1 MKILQISEAD
11 HSGGAERIAHDLHRS
26 SLAQGNDSGMLV
38 GYKRG
43 GDPKVTPLVPERG
56 VGRFCY
62 RCLRFLERRSG
73 VQAHSYWMAGSWLRR
88 HPGNWDVI
96 HLHNVHGSYFNL
108 GLTPALARRASLII
122 TLHDCWYF
130 TGHCASVLDCEKWR
144 DSCHPCCDIGRYPGM
159 ERDAAGYNLR
169 RKKELFA
176 KARPVL
182 VTPSQ
187 WLRDLVQRSEVFR
200 GFDCRVIHNGID
212 TGRFRPAD
220 KAAARE
226 RLGLPREKYLLLY
239 VVNGGLNSSVYKDPD
254 LLLAAVQRL
263 QGGALADRF
272 HLVVVGGKKEI
283 PGSFDACVSQV
294 GDTREGLETYY
305 QAADVLVHP
314 TKADSCSLV
323 ALEAMSCGL
332 PVVTVRIGGVPEMV
346 EHGVTGYV
354 AAPGEVREFTEAI
367 EGVLSSELRLSSMG
381 RDAVERVRLRFSL
394 EKMTGSYLDL
404 YREIAVGSAAG
415 RCGE

>member
-11 HSGGAERIAHDLHRS
+11 HSGGAERIAYDLHRS
-26 SLAQGNDSGMLV
+26 ALARGHDSRVLA
-38 GYKRG
+38 GYKHG
-43 GDPKVTPLVPERG
+43 EDPRVTGLVPGEG
-56 VGRFCY
+56 LGRFCY
-62 RCLRFLERRSG
+62 RCLRYLERRSG
-73 VQAHSYWMAGSWLRR
+73 VQARLYWMAGSWLRE
-88 HPGNWDVI
+88 HPEAWDII

-108 GLTPALARRASLII
+108 GLTPSLARRAPVVV

-130 TGHCASVLDCEKWR
+130 TGHCASVFDCEKYR

-159 ERDAAGYNLR
+159 GRDAAGYNLR

-176 KARPVL
+176 QAQPVL

-187 WLRDLVQRSEVFR
+187 WLAGLVQESAVFR

-212 TGRFRPAD
+212 TERFRPAD
-220 KAAARE
+220 KVALRSA
-226 RLGLPREKYLLLY
+226 LGLPLGKQILLY

-254 LLLAAVQRL
+254 LLLASVQRL
-263 QGGALADRF
+263 LSGPLAARF
-272 HLVVVGGKKEI
+272 HLVVVGGTKEI
-283 PGSFDACVSQV
+283 PEVFDGCVSQV
-294 GDTREGLETYY
+294 AEVREGLEHYY
-305 QAADVLVHP
+305 QAADLLVHP

-367 EGVLSSELRLSSMG
+367 ESILSSQLLLTSMG
-381 RDAVERVRLRFSL
+381 RSALERARLRFSL
-394 EKMTGSYLDL
+394 QKMTDSYLEL
-404 YREIAVGSAAG
+404 YREIADRSAAG
-415 RCGE
+415 RSGA

>member
-11 HSGGAERIAHDLHRS
+11 HSGGAERIAYDLHRS
-26 SLAQGNDSGMLV
+26 SLAGGHESRILA
-38 GYKRG
+38 GYKHG
-43 GDPKVTPLVPERG
+43 EDPKVTGLVPGDG

-62 RCLRFLERRSG
+62 RCLRYLERRSG
-73 VQAHSYWMAGSWLRR
+73 VQARLYWMAGSWLRGN
-88 HPGNWDVI
+88 PENWDVI

-108 GLTPALARRASLII
+108 GLTPALARRAPLIV
-122 TLHDCWYF
+122 TLHDCWLF
-130 TGHCASVLDCEKWR
+130 TGHCASVFDCEKWR
-144 DSCHPCCDIGRYPGM
+144 DSCHPCCDIGRYPAM
-159 ERDAAGYNLR
+159 ERDAARYNLR

-182 VTPSQ
+182 ITPSQ
-187 WLRDLVQRSEVFR
+187 WLRGLVQESAVFR

-212 TGRFRPAD
+212 TERFRPAD
-220 KAAARE
+220 KVAARSV
-226 RLGLPREKYLLLY
+226 LGLPLDKHILLY

-263 QGGALADRF
+263 QAGPLAGSF
-272 HLVVVGGKKEI
+272 HLVVVGGIKEI
-283 PGSFDACVSQV
+283 PGVFAGCVSQV
-294 GDTREGLETYY
+294 GEIREGLETYY
-305 QAADVLVHP
+305 QAADILVHP

-354 AAPGEVREFTEAI
+354 SAPGEVREFTEAI
-367 EGVLSSELRLSSMG
+367 ERMLASQVLRASLG
-381 RDAVERVRLRFSL
+381 RGALERARLRFSL
-394 EKMTGSYLDL
+394 QKMTDSYLEL
-404 YREIAVGSAAG
+404 YQEIAQGTGPG
-415 RCGE
+415 RCGA